1 MEAAVKSV
9 IAQPAWAHDFCYY
22 FLAAAV
28 VTAVYGI
35 YVIFQMMTLP
45 GLIKRLVPTTSVTIA
60 LVLSIGLSVV
70 LSMMQFWICR
80 SALAPSDTKAE
91 KFAVKCASD
100 ADCGAVAGG
109 STGSGGVKVGELEF
123 VQRLAQDGHDSTSG
137 EGTDLRL
144 RFGASAGWTSS
155 STAGTALLEPISR

>member
-100 ADCGAVAGG
+100 ADCGAVAGMPQG
-109 STGSGGVKVGELEF
+109 PTCGCGGRGLCGGCVMQNNMEPQASF
-123 VQRLAQDGHDSTSG
+123 AADFAPI
-137 EGTDLRL
+137 EGFRM
-144 RFGASAGWTSS
+144 RH
-155 STAGTALLEPISR
+155 